1 MMMGFC
7 HFKNYTTSPRRWN
20 DSAVLKY
27 LVHVLNT
34 EGWFRYEK
42 DSELTGKGIEELFD
56 FYKLGT
62 RTGTGGNLFSRR
74 DL

>member
-20 DSAVLKY
+20 DSVVLKY
-27 LVHVLNT
+27 LVHVLNM

-56 FYKLGT
+56 SYKLPLQT
-62 RTGTGGNLFSRR
+62 AGNHASAT
-74 DL
+74 